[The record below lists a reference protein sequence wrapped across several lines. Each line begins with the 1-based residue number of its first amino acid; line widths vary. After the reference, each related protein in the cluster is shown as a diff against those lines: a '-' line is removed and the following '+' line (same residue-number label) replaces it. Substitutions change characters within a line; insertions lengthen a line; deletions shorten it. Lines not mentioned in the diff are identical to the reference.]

1 MRLRTLLPAL
11 AFLALAACDSKGL
24 LQTAQAPAKPQACC
38 CQAAAT
44 ACPPAAA
51 PTPAVV
57 QPPAMTPERAV
68 YVPPAPPKAVRR
80 HAVRRVA
87 HAVHREGGYAE
98 VREYAY
104 AGGRPPAPAYD
115 GYVEVPERHIR
126 GYSESVETQET
137 YRERYSEQ
145 SENSS
150 SRYAERGGYEA
161 RAGYDARGGR
171 DCDCGP
177 REAAGRDRYGF
188 LTWPGKVPARP

>member
-1 MRLRTLLPAL
+1 MRLRTLLLAL

-24 LQTAQAPAKPQACC
+24 LQTAQAPATPQTCC

-57 QPPAMTPERAV
+57 QAPVMTPEPAV
-68 YVPPAPPKAVRR
+68 YVPPAPPKAVRHR
-80 HAVRRVA
+80 AVRRVA
-87 HAVHREGGYAE
+87 HATHGERGYAE

-115 GYVEVPERHIR
+115 GYVEVPDRRIQ

-137 YRERYSEQ
+137 YRERYSER
-145 SENSS
+145 SESS
-150 SRYAERGGYEA
+150 SGRYAERGGYES
-161 RAGYDARGGR
+161 RGGR
-171 DCDCGP
+171 DCDCAP
-177 REAAGRDRYGF
+177 REAAGRDHYGF

>member
-24 LQTAQAPAKPQACC
+24 LQTAQTPAKPQTCC
-38 CQAAAT
+38 CQAAAA
-44 ACPPAAA
+44 ACPPAAT
-51 PTPAVV
+51 PTPAVAQAPV
-57 QPPAMTPERAV
+57 MTPEPAV
-68 YVPPAPPKAVRR
+68 YVPPAPRKAIRR

-87 HAVHREGGYAE
+87 HAAYGEGGYAE

-104 AGGRPPAPAYD
+104 AGGRVPAPAYD
-115 GYVEVPERHIR
+115 GYVEVPDRR
-126 GYSESVETQET
+126 VQGYSESVEET
-137 YRERYSEQ
+137 YRERYSER
-145 SENSS
+145 SERSS
-150 SRYAERGGYEA
+150 DRYAERGGYES
-161 RAGYDARGGR
+161 RGGYDARSGR